1 MNTQTIASI
10 DRHEEDG
17 WQARARC
24 RGRDATLFFAPAAG
38 GELKEEK
45 LAREAMAKS
54 ICRECPVRAQC
65 LEFALETR
73 EPYGIWGGLNE
84 LERRRMMAKRA
95 G

>member
-1 MNTQTIASI
+1 MTTQTVASI
-10 DRHEEDG
+10 ERHQDGG

-38 GELKEEK
+38 ELKEDK
-45 LAREAMAKS
+45 LEREAMAKS

-65 LEFALETR
+65 LEFALQTR